1 MLSLRVS
8 CCLSCPSE
16 RLPDGCQRT
25 RESTFS
31 TTKKAKTFSPRFPIR
46 AIRTLCKP
54 SNARFSTQKQTT
66 KQNKSTSEM
75 EDLPTR
81 VSFPAEEE
89 KTLEFWKQIDA
100 FKTQLE
106 LTKDSPRFTFYDGPP
121 FATGLPHYG
130 HLLAG
135 TIKDIVT
142 RYATTTGHFVERR
155 FGWDTHGLPVEFE
168 IDKKLGITGPADVE
182 AMGIDKYNAECRAI
196 VMRYA
201 KEWESTVV
209 RMGRWID
216 FENDYKTLN
225 TSFMES
231 VWWVF
236 AQLYGKG
243 QVYRGFKI
251 MPYSTACATPL
262 SNFEANQ
269 NYKDAIDPAVT
280 VAFPVVGDEETELLA
295 WTTTPWTLPSNLALC
310 VNPEF
315 DYVKIKDGETGK
327 HFILLEKR
335 LDVLYKDL
343 KKAKFE
349 VLQKYKGKELV
360 GWTYQPLF
368 SYFSGRKS
376 THKTYV
382 VVSDS
387 YVTDDSGTGIVHQAP
402 GFGEDDFR
410 VAAANGIINKDGTDV
425 PCPIDASGRFMDE
438 VLDFKGLYVKDADKL
453 IVKFLKDHGRLVRHT
468 QLSHSY
474 PFCWRSD
481 TPLVYRAVPSWFV
494 RVTDIVDKL
503 MKNNARS
510 YWVPE
515 SVQEKRFANWLENA
529 RDWAISRNR
538 YWGTPIP
545 LWTNEDYSEI
555 VCVGSVEE
563 LERLSGVKGITDLH
577 RDSIDGI
584 TIQGKTGVLKR
595 IPEVLDCWFESGSM
609 PYAQSHY
616 PFENKETFEQNF
628 PADFIAEGLDQT
640 RGWFYTLLVL
650 STHLFDKPPFKNVIV
665 NGLVLASDGKK
676 MSKRLKNYPEPTKIV
691 HEYGADALR
700 LYLINSPVVRAET
713 LKFKEEGVRELVSSV
728 FLPWYNANRFFA
740 SQVMG
745 LNKDFGV
752 DFVYNPDFE
761 TSGFMDKWILARCQS
776 LIAFVRQE
784 MAAYRLYTV
793 VPRLLTTIDELT
805 NWYIRFNRKR
815 LKGDDGV
822 DEATMAMNTL
832 CEVLFT
838 LCRIMAPFTPFM
850 TESIYQS
857 LKAVLK
863 DGEDGN
869 GGKAKDARSV
879 HFLTFPTEKA
889 HFANADIERRVG
901 RMQKVIELGRAIRD
915 RKTIPLKTPL
925 SEIVII
931 SPDQEYRSDV
941 ESLER
946 YISEELNVRS
956 VVVTA
961 DEDVYGVKY
970 KCLPDAKGLGQRL
983 KKEFQKVANAA
994 KTVDSNALKT
1004 YLTTQKINLAGFE
1017 LGPGDLHVVRFMEE
1031 GHEKYEADF
1040 ELDVLVLMNCEVD
1053 DELKMEGIAREIVNR
1068 VQRLRKK
1075 VLFLVFTDN
1084 VRLD

>member
-1 MLSLRVS
+1 
-8 CCLSCPSE
+8 
-16 RLPDGCQRT
+16 
-25 RESTFS
+25 
-31 TTKKAKTFSPRFPIR
+31 
-46 AIRTLCKP
+46 
-54 SNARFSTQKQTT
+54 
-66 KQNKSTSEM
+66 M
-75 EDLPTR
+75 EATDLPSTR

-89 KTLEFWKQIDA
+89 KILSFWQSIDA

-106 LTKDSPRFTFYDGPP
+106 ITKDMPRFTFYDGPP

-142 RYATTTGHFVERR
+142 RYATTTGHYVERR
-155 FGWDTHGLPVEFE
+155 FGWDTHGLPVEYE
-168 IDKKLGITGPADVE
+168 IDKKLGITGPADVD
-182 AMGIDKYNAECRAI
+182 AMGIDKYNAECRSI
-196 VMRYA
+196 VMRYS
-201 KEWESTVV
+201 KEWESTVI

-225 TSFMES
+225 TPFMES

-236 AQLYGKG
+236 SQLYNKG

-269 NYKDAIDPAVT
+269 NYKDAVDPAVT
-280 VAFPVVGDEETELLA
+280 VAFPIVGDESTELLA

-310 VNPEF
+310 VNPDFE
-315 DYVKIKDGETGK
+315 YVKIKDGETGK
-327 HFILLEKR
+327 HWILLEKR

-349 VLQKYKGKELV
+349 VIKKFKGSELAGLKYH
-360 GWTYQPLF
+360 PLF
-368 SYFSGRKS
+368 PYFEARNS
-376 THKTYV
+376 THTTHV
-382 VVSDS
+382 VVTDG

-410 VAAANGIINKDGTDV
+410 VGCANNIINKDGTDV
-425 PCPIDASGRFMDE
+425 PCPIDASGKFTDI
-438 VLDFKGLYVKDADKL
+438 VTDFKGVYVKDADKL
-453 IVKFLKDHGRLVRHT
+453 IIKHIKDSGRLVKHT

-494 RVTDIVDKL
+494 RVANIVDKL
-503 MKNNARS
+503 LANNKQS
-510 YWVPE
+510 YWVPDN
-515 SVQEKRFANWLENA
+515 VQEKRFANWLENA

-545 LWTNEDYSEI
+545 LWTNEDYSEL
-555 VCVGSVEE
+555 VCIGSVDE
-563 LERLSGVKGITDLH
+563 LEKLSGVTGIKDLH

-616 PFENKETFEQNF
+616 PFENKETFDQNF

-665 NGLVLASDGKK
+665 NGLVLAGDGKK

-713 LKFKEEGVRELVSSV
+713 LKFKEEGVRELVSAV
-728 FLPWYNANRFFA
+728 FLPWYNANRFFLA
-740 SQVMG
+740 QVVG
-745 LNKDFGV
+745 LKKEFGL
-752 DFVYNPDFE
+752 DFVYDAHFK
-761 TSGFMDKWILARCQS
+761 TAGFMDKWILARCQS

-793 VPRLLTTIDELT
+793 VPRLLNTIDELT
-805 NWYIRFNRKR
+805 NWYIRFNRRR
-815 LKGDDGV
+815 LKGDAGV
-822 DEATMAMNTL
+822 EEARMAMNTL

-838 LCRIMAPFTPFM
+838 LCRVMAPFTPFM
-850 TESIYQS
+850 TETIYQS
-857 LKAVLK
+857 MKIVLK
-863 DGEDGN
+863 EGEDGN

-879 HFLTFPTEKA
+879 HFLLFPTEKTEYIDV
-889 HFANADIERRVG
+889 DIERRVG
-901 RMQKVIELGRAIRD
+901 RMQKVIELGRIIRD

-925 SEIVII
+925 SEIVIV
-931 SPDQEYRSDV
+931 SADEEYRSDIK
-941 ESLER
+941 SLET
-946 YISEELNVRS
+946 YISEELNVRN

-961 DEDVYGVKY
+961 DEASYGVKY
-970 KCLPDAKGLGQRL
+970 KCVPDQKGLGQRL
-983 KKEFQKVANAA
+983 KKDFQKVLAA
-994 KTVDSNALKT
+994 VKTIDSDALKQ
-1004 YLTTQKINLAGFE
+1004 YLSTSKLTVAGFE
-1017 LGPGDLHVVRFMEE
+1017 LGPGDLHVVRYLEG

-1040 ELDVLVLMNCEVD
+1040 ERDVLVMMNCEVD
-1053 DELKMEGIAREIVNR
+1053 DDLKLEGVAREIVNR

-1075 VLFLVFTDN
+1075 VCGLASA
-1084 VRLD
+1084 VRGA